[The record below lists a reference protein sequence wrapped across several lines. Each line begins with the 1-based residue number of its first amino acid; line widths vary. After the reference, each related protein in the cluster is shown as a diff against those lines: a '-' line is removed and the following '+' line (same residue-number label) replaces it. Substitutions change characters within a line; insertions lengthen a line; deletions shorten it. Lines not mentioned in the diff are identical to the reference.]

1 MVCWCAAQACV
12 SHMWVFCVNSQC
24 SHTQHRVLLRQMHKI
39 MRAACFDVLGRKNP
53 CTNSRKTILC
63 EWGASSGVGEG
74 VEIAPT
80 KMRQQKC
87 AKKTPSP
94 TQQAIATS

>member
-1 MVCWCAAQACV
+1 
-12 SHMWVFCVNSQC
+12 
-24 SHTQHRVLLRQMHKI
+24 MHKI

-80 KMRQQKC
+80 KMRQKN
-87 AKKTPSP
+87 S
-94 TQQAIATS
+94 